1 MTEQKPALQENQESI
16 TSLEKLFSLLKI
28 SLPVILGG
36 AGGYLYYYFI
46 GCASGTCP
54 ITGNPYIS
62 TAYGGLIGALFVN
75 WKTKIKK

>member
-16 TSLEKLFSLLKI
+16 TSREKLFSLLKI

-46 GCASGTCP
+46 GCTSGTCP

-75 WKTKIKK
+75 WKTK